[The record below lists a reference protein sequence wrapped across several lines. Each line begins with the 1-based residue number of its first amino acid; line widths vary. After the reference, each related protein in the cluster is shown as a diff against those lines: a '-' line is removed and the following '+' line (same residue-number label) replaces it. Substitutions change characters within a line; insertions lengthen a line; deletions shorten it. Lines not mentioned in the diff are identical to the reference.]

1 MTVCTYTT
9 TLEYTTAPV
18 YTTAAAALA
27 AMCATT
33 PAYTRMLVYTI
44 VPVCTTMPVYQEA
57 NTRRIRARRH
67 CGERRHDGAQP
78 QALCVHRRCGADRH
92 LQLLLAVRGHP
103 THSRTPPDP
112 IVMLPAPPPPPGN
125 KRYRPGIKK
134 TGSSWLHR
142 ELRRK
147 LQWLASHAYSGPC
160 RHTPHTFRG
169 PRGSSAEGSS
179 GWPRMRTQAHVGT
192 SFARSVAP

>member
-1 MTVCTYTT
+1 MTVRAYNTM
-9 TLEYTTAPV
+9 LVYTTAPV

-44 VPVCTTMPVYQEA
+44 LPVCTTMPVYQEA

-92 LQLLLAVRGHP
+92 LQLLLAVLGHP
-103 THSRTPPDP
+103 YAFQDAARPDRDVTGP
-112 IVMLPAPPPPPGN
+112 LRPPPV
-125 KRYRPGIKK
+125 
-134 TGSSWLHR
+134 TGVI
-142 ELRRK
+142 
-147 LQWLASHAYSGPC
+147 GP
-160 RHTPHTFRG
+160 
-169 PRGSSAEGSS
+169 E
-179 GWPRMRTQAHVGT
+179 
-192 SFARSVAP
+192 